1 MIYTIHASLEELIR
15 IILDQNSKMH
25 AQVSKS
31 DKSDKSSSS
40 SGSEEDYSSDYSSS
54 SEDVTEDEEGN
65 ELTPALDA
73 AILRTL
79 SKIKKREGVYGG
91 ENVLQE
97 ELRKAQE
104 IAEQRGLK
112 SNVVKKVAEKP
123 YLLADYHRSKLLAGE
138 GQEEEP
144 ESAEPLTHVESQRR
158 LRQEA
163 VSAFKTLAEESD
175 DESDEEFIRKREKDA
190 QEVDENDEEYK
201 KFMLEFGG
209 GEEEVRKILGMGDQP
224 AILKVLESEG
234 EEDEEE
240 KAAVS
245 KIEKE
250 EMERQKREKEAK
262 KAKDDDDFLMNY
274 ILNRGWIDRSEKH
287 VPTYDEVVGPST
299 EVAEEAAAQVKSTK
313 PKSSHPWGELD
324 EESDFEDRAEE
335 FETEYNFRFEEPGSS
350 TIATHPRDIPSL
362 VRRADDTR
370 KSKRARRAERKA
382 AEKAAKEEEIK
393 REKGK
398 KRREMEKRM
407 NILKRDLEKEG
418 FKDLEWGKLEKVLDG
433 EWDENVWEKIV
444 GGMLS
449 KGDEQEEGDDNEKP
463 TWDDELGDAEYD
475 EEEGEGDFQYEFAE
489 GEGEAE
495 GEDEDMDVDGD
506 EGPINMDADFVDEE
520 PSKKSKKKDKKKKKN
535 KNKEH
540 SPSPLPEDEENQLSI
555 PEKAHALKEAVDS
568 YNALAHEDIIE
579 DMPTR
584 FKYTPS
590 APASF
595 GLTPVEI
602 LLATD
607 DELNKLVTMKG
618 IAPYKKGGI
627 GIQGKGLGKR
637 VRELKDKL
645 RERRWGE
652 EPSQMKSR
660 EEKKK
665 EKEKKRKRDDGEERG
680 QGEGREKKGEGETVE
695 KSEKVRNGKRL
706 GKKERMRLQK
716 AAEAAGERESESV
729 PAEKKR
735 KVESG
740 ETSGDAPAANGEE
753 GGDKKKRRKKKKSKA
768 DGEAW

>member
-1 MIYTIHASLEELIR
+1 M
-15 IILDQNSKMH
+15 K
-25 AQVSKS
+25 AQVPKS
-31 DKSDKSSSS
+31 DTSSLS

-104 IAEQRGLK
+104 IAERRGLK
-112 SNVVKKVAEKP
+112 SNVIKKVAEKP

-138 GQEEEP
+138 DQEEELDFD
-144 ESAEPLTHVESQRR
+144 EPLTHVESQRR

-163 VSAFKTLAEESD
+163 VSAFKTLAAESG
-175 DESDEEFIRKREKDA
+175 DESDEDFIQKRETDD
-190 QEVDENDEEYK
+190 QEIDEGDEEYK
-201 KFMLEFGG
+201 RFMLEFGG

-224 AILKVLESEG
+224 AILKVLGDEEEEG
-234 EEDEEE
+234 EEE
-240 KAAVS
+240 KSAVS

-250 EMERQKREKEAK
+250 EMKRQKQEKKAK

-287 VPTYDEVVGPST
+287 VPTYDEVVGPSIEDVE
-299 EVAEEAAAQVKSTK
+299 EVATRIKSTK
-313 PKSSHPWGELD
+313 PKSSHPWGELG

-350 TIATHPRDIPSL
+350 TIAAHPREIPSL

-407 NILKRDLEKEG
+407 NVLKHDLEKEG

-449 KGDEQEEGDDNEKP
+449 KGDEQEDEDDNEKP
-463 TWDDELGDAEYD
+463 IWNDELGDAEYD
-475 EEEGEGDFQYEFAE
+475 EEEEEGDFKYEFAN
-489 GEGEAE
+489 GEG
-495 GEDEDMDVDGD
+495 GGMGMDIDED
-506 EGPINMDADFVDEE
+506 EGPVNMDADFMDEK
-520 PSKKSKKKDKKKKKN
+520 PSKKSKKKDKKKN
-535 KNKEH
+535 KNKGR
-540 SPSPLPEDEENQLSI
+540 SPSLLPEDEENQLSI
-555 PEKAHALKEAVDS
+555 PEKAHALKQAVES
-568 YNALAHEDIIE
+568 YNALAHEDIID

-618 IAPYKKGGI
+618 IAPYRKGGI
-627 GIQGKGLGKR
+627 GMQGKGLGKR

-652 EPSQMKSR
+652 EPSQSKSR
-660 EEKKK
+660 EEK
-665 EKEKKRKRDDGEERG
+665 KEKKRKRDDGEERG
-680 QGEGREKKGEGETVE
+680 YGEKREKKSESEITE

-716 AAEAAGERESESV
+716 AAEAVGAAGAAVDEPESV
-729 PAEKKR
+729 PAEKR

-740 ETSGDAPAANGEE
+740 ETLADAPAANGEE
-753 GGDKKKRRKKKKSKA
+753 AGDKKKRRKKKKSKA
-768 DGEAW
+768 DGEA

>member
-1 MIYTIHASLEELIR
+1 MVA
-15 IILDQNSKMH
+15 
-25 AQVSKS
+25 AQVPKS
-31 DKSDKSSSS
+31 DTSSLS

-104 IAEQRGLK
+104 IAERRGLK
-112 SNVVKKVAEKP
+112 SNVIKKVAEKP

-138 GQEEEP
+138 DQEEELDFD
-144 ESAEPLTHVESQRR
+144 EPLTHVESQRR

-163 VSAFKTLAEESD
+163 VSAFKTLAAESG
-175 DESDEEFIRKREKDA
+175 DESDEDFIQKRETDD
-190 QEVDENDEEYK
+190 QEIDEGDEEYK
-201 KFMLEFGG
+201 RFMLEFGG

-224 AILKVLESEG
+224 AILKVLGDEEEEG
-234 EEDEEE
+234 EEE
-240 KAAVS
+240 KSAVS

-250 EMERQKREKEAK
+250 EMKRQKQEKKAK
-262 KAKDDDDFLMNY
+262 KAKDDDDFLMNF

-287 VPTYDEVVGPST
+287 VPTYDEVVGPSIEDVE
-299 EVAEEAAAQVKSTK
+299 EVATRIKSTK
-313 PKSSHPWGELD
+313 PKSSHPWGELG

-350 TIATHPRDIPSL
+350 TIAAHPREIPSL

-407 NILKRDLEKEG
+407 NVLKHDLEKEG

-449 KGDEQEEGDDNEKP
+449 KGDEQEDEDDNEKP
-463 TWDDELGDAEYD
+463 IWNDELGDAEYD
-475 EEEGEGDFQYEFAE
+475 EEEEEGDFKYEFAN
-489 GEGEAE
+489 GEG
-495 GEDEDMDVDGD
+495 GGMGMDIDED
-506 EGPINMDADFVDEE
+506 EGPVNMDADFMDEK
-520 PSKKSKKKDKKKKKN
+520 PSKKSKKKDKKKN
-535 KNKEH
+535 KNKGR
-540 SPSPLPEDEENQLSI
+540 SPSLLPEDEENQLSI
-555 PEKAHALKEAVDS
+555 PEKAHALKQAVES
-568 YNALAHEDIIE
+568 YNALAHEDIID

-618 IAPYKKGGI
+618 IAPYRKGGI
-627 GIQGKGLGKR
+627 GMQGKGLGKR

-652 EPSQMKSR
+652 EPSQSKSR
-660 EEKKK
+660 EEK
-665 EKEKKRKRDDGEERG
+665 KEKKRKRDDGEERG
-680 QGEGREKKGEGETVE
+680 YGEKREKKSESEITE

-716 AAEAAGERESESV
+716 AAEAVGAAGAAVDEPESV
-729 PAEKKR
+729 PAEKR

-740 ETSGDAPAANGEE
+740 ETLADAPAANGEE
-753 GGDKKKRRKKKKSKA
+753 AGDKKKRRKKKKSKA
-768 DGEAW
+768 DGEA

>member
-1 MIYTIHASLEELIR
+1 MVA
-15 IILDQNSKMH
+15 
-25 AQVSKS
+25 AQVPKS
-31 DKSDKSSSS
+31 DTSSLS

-104 IAEQRGLK
+104 IAERRGLK
-112 SNVVKKVAEKP
+112 SNVIKKVAEKP

-138 GQEEEP
+138 DQEEELDFD
-144 ESAEPLTHVESQRR
+144 EPLTHVESQRR

-163 VSAFKTLAEESD
+163 VSAFKTLAAEPG
-175 DESDEEFIRKREKDA
+175 DESDEDFIQKRETDD
-190 QEVDENDEEYK
+190 QEIDEGDEEYK
-201 KFMLEFGG
+201 RFMLEFGG

-224 AILKVLESEG
+224 AILKVLGDEEEEG
-234 EEDEEE
+234 EEE
-240 KAAVS
+240 KSAVS

-250 EMERQKREKEAK
+250 EMKRQKQEKKAK

-287 VPTYDEVVGPST
+287 VPTYDEVVGPSIEDVE
-299 EVAEEAAAQVKSTK
+299 EVATRIKSTK

-350 TIATHPRDIPSL
+350 TIAAHPREIPSL

-407 NILKRDLEKEG
+407 NVLKHDLEKEG

-449 KGDEQEEGDDNEKP
+449 KGDEQEDEDDNEKP
-463 TWDDELGDAEYD
+463 IWNDELGDAEYD
-475 EEEGEGDFQYEFAE
+475 EEEEEGDFKYEFAN
-489 GEGEAE
+489 GEG
-495 GEDEDMDVDGD
+495 GGMGMDIDED
-506 EGPINMDADFVDEE
+506 EGPVNMDADFMDEK
-520 PSKKSKKKDKKKKKN
+520 PSKKSKKKDKKN
-535 KNKEH
+535 KNKGR
-540 SPSPLPEDEENQLSI
+540 SPSLLPEDEENQLSI
-555 PEKAHALKEAVDS
+555 PEKAHALKQAVES
-568 YNALAHEDIIE
+568 YNALAHEDIID

-618 IAPYKKGGI
+618 IAPYRKGGI
-627 GIQGKGLGKR
+627 GMQGKGLGKR

-652 EPSQMKSR
+652 EPSQSKSR
-660 EEKKK
+660 EEK
-665 EKEKKRKRDDGEERG
+665 KEKKRKRDDGEERG
-680 QGEGREKKGEGETVE
+680 YGEKREKKSESEITE

-716 AAEAAGERESESV
+716 AAEAVGAAGAAVDEPESV
-729 PAEKKR
+729 PAEKR

-740 ETSGDAPAANGEE
+740 ETLADAPAANGEE
-753 GGDKKKRRKKKKSKA
+753 AGDKKKRRKKKKSKA
-768 DGEAW
+768 DGEA

>member
-1 MIYTIHASLEELIR
+1 MVA
-15 IILDQNSKMH
+15 
-25 AQVSKS
+25 AQVP
-31 DKSDKSSSS
+31 KSDKSSSS

-138 GQEEEP
+138 DQEEELD
-144 ESAEPLTHVESQRR
+144 SAEPLTHVESQRR

-163 VSAFKTLAEESD
+163 VSAFKTLAAESGD
-175 DESDEEFIRKREKDA
+175 DSDEDFIQKRETDA
-190 QEVDENDEEYK
+190 QEIDDGDEEYK

-224 AILKVLESEG
+224 AILKALADEEEEG
-234 EEDEEE
+234 EEE

-250 EMERQKREKEAK
+250 EMARQKQEKKAK

-274 ILNRGWIDRSEKH
+274 ILNRGWIDRSEKL

-299 EVAEEAAAQVKSTK
+299 EDVEEVATQIKSTK

-350 TIATHPRDIPSL
+350 TIATHPREIPSL

-407 NILKRDLEKEG
+407 NVLKHDLEKEG
-418 FKDLEWGKLEKVLDG
+418 VKDLEWGKLEKVLDG
-433 EWDENVWEKIV
+433 EWNENVWEKIV

-449 KGDEQEEGDDNEKP
+449 KGDEQEDEDDNEKP

-475 EEEGEGDFQYEFAE
+475 EEEEEGDFKYEFAN
-489 GEGEAE
+489 
-495 GEDEDMDVDGD
+495 GEDEGMSMDIEED
-506 EGPINMDADFVDEE
+506 EGPINMDADFMAEE
-520 PSKKSKKKDKKKKKN
+520 PSKKSKKKDKKKN
-535 KNKEH
+535 KNQER

-555 PEKAHALKEAVDS
+555 PEKAHALKQAVES
-568 YNALAHEDIIE
+568 YNALAHEDIID

-618 IAPYKKGGI
+618 IAPYRKGGI
-627 GIQGKGLGKR
+627 GMQGKGLGKR

-652 EPSQMKSR
+652 EPSQSKSR
-660 EEKKK
+660 EEK
-665 EKEKKRKRDDGEERG
+665 KEKKRKRDDDEERG
-680 QGEGREKKGEGETVE
+680 HGEKQEKKSEGEITE

-716 AAEAAGERESESV
+716 AAEAAGAAGAAVGEPESV
-729 PAEKKR
+729 PGEKKR

-740 ETSGDAPAANGEE
+740 ETLADAPAANGEE
-753 GGDKKKRRKKKKSKA
+753 AGDKKKRRKKKKSKA
-768 DGEAW
+768 DGEA

>member
-1 MIYTIHASLEELIR
+1 MVA
-15 IILDQNSKMH
+15 
-25 AQVSKS
+25 AQVPKS
-31 DKSDKSSSS
+31 DTSSLS

-104 IAEQRGLK
+104 IAERRGLK
-112 SNVVKKVAEKP
+112 SNVIKKVAEKP

-138 GQEEEP
+138 DQEEELDFD
-144 ESAEPLTHVESQRR
+144 EPLTHVESQRR

-163 VSAFKTLAEESD
+163 VSAFKTLAAESG
-175 DESDEEFIRKREKDA
+175 DESDEDFIQKRETDD
-190 QEVDENDEEYK
+190 QEIDEGDEEYK
-201 KFMLEFGG
+201 RFMLEFGG

-224 AILKVLESEG
+224 AILKVLGDEEEEG
-234 EEDEEE
+234 EEE
-240 KAAVS
+240 KSAVS

-250 EMERQKREKEAK
+250 EMKRQKQEKKAK

-287 VPTYDEVVGPST
+287 VPTYDEVVGPSIEDVE
-299 EVAEEAAAQVKSTK
+299 EVATRIKSTK
-313 PKSSHPWGELD
+313 PKSSHPWGELG

-350 TIATHPRDIPSL
+350 TIAAHPREIPSL

-407 NILKRDLEKEG
+407 NVLKHDLEKEG

-449 KGDEQEEGDDNEKP
+449 KGDEQEDEDDNEKP
-463 TWDDELGDAEYD
+463 IWNDELGDAEYD
-475 EEEGEGDFQYEFAE
+475 EEEEEGDFKYEFAN
-489 GEGEAE
+489 GEG
-495 GEDEDMDVDGD
+495 GGMGMDIDED
-506 EGPINMDADFVDEE
+506 EGPVNMDADFMDEK
-520 PSKKSKKKDKKKKKN
+520 PSKKSKKKDKKKN
-535 KNKEH
+535 KNKGR
-540 SPSPLPEDEENQLSI
+540 SPSLLPEDEENQLSI
-555 PEKAHALKEAVDS
+555 PEKAHALKQAVES
-568 YNALAHEDIIE
+568 YNALAHEDIID

-618 IAPYKKGGI
+618 IAPYRKGGI
-627 GIQGKGLGKR
+627 GMQGKGLGKR

-652 EPSQMKSR
+652 EPSQSKSR
-660 EEKKK
+660 EEK
-665 EKEKKRKRDDGEERG
+665 KEKKRKRDDGEERG
-680 QGEGREKKGEGETVE
+680 YGEKREKKSESEITE

-716 AAEAAGERESESV
+716 AAEAVGAAGAAVDEPESV
-729 PAEKKR
+729 PAEKR

-740 ETSGDAPAANGEE
+740 ETLADAPAANGEE
-753 GGDKKKRRKKKKSKA
+753 AGDKKKRRKKKKSKA
-768 DGEAW
+768 DGEA

>member
-1 MIYTIHASLEELIR
+1 M
-15 IILDQNSKMH
+15 Q
-25 AQVSKS
+25 AQVP
-31 DKSDKSSSS
+31 KSDKSSSS

-79 SKIKKREGVYGG
+79 SKIKKKEGVYGG

-112 SNVVKKVAEKP
+112 SNIVKKVAEKP

-138 GQEEEP
+138 DQDEDS

-175 DESDEEFIRKREKDA
+175 DESDEEFIQKREMDA
-190 QEVDENDEEYK
+190 QEVDEDDEEYK
-201 KFMLEFGG
+201 KFLLEFGG

-234 EEDEEE
+234 GEDEEE

-250 EMERQKREKEAK
+250 ELERQKQEKEAK

-299 EVAEEAAAQVKSTK
+299 EVAEEAAAQTKSTK

-407 NILKRDLEKEG
+407 NILKHDLEKEG

-449 KGDEQEEGDDNEKP
+449 KGDEQEDGDDNEKP

-489 GEGEAE
+489 GEGE
-495 GEDEDMDVDGD
+495 GEDMDVDED
-506 EGPINMDADFVDEE
+506 EGPINMDADFIDEE
-520 PSKKSKKKDKKKKKN
+520 PSKKSKKKDKKKKN

-555 PEKAHALKEAVDS
+555 PEKAHALKEAVES

-618 IAPYKKGGI
+618 IAPYRKGGI

-652 EPSQMKSR
+652 EPSQTKSR
-660 EEKKK
+660 EEK
-665 EKEKKRKRDDGEERG
+665 KEKKRKRDDGEERG
-680 QGEGREKKGEGETVE
+680 QDERRGKKSEGEATE

-716 AAEAAGERESESV
+716 AAEAAGAAPAAAGEPESA

-735 KVESG
+735 TVESG
-740 ETSGDAPAANGEE
+740 EMPADAPAANGED

-768 DGEAW
+768 DGEA

>member
-1 MIYTIHASLEELIR
+1 M
-15 IILDQNSKMH
+15 Q
-25 AQVSKS
+25 AQVP
-31 DKSDKSSSS
+31 KSDKSSSS

-79 SKIKKREGVYGG
+79 SKIKKKEGVYGG

-112 SNVVKKVAEKP
+112 SNIVKKVAEKP

-138 GQEEEP
+138 DQDEDS

-175 DESDEEFIRKREKDA
+175 DESDEEFIQKREMDA
-190 QEVDENDEEYK
+190 QEVDEDDEEYK
-201 KFMLEFGG
+201 KFLLEFGG

-234 EEDEEE
+234 GEDEEE

-250 EMERQKREKEAK
+250 ELERQKQEKEAK

-299 EVAEEAAAQVKSTK
+299 EVAEEAAAQTKSTK
-313 PKSSHPWGELD
+313 LKSSHPWGELD

-407 NILKRDLEKEG
+407 NILKHDLEKEG

-449 KGDEQEEGDDNEKP
+449 KGDEQEDGDDNEKP

-489 GEGEAE
+489 GEGE
-495 GEDEDMDVDGD
+495 GEDMDVDED
-506 EGPINMDADFVDEE
+506 EGPINMDADFIDEE
-520 PSKKSKKKDKKKKKN
+520 PSKKSKKKDKKKKN
-535 KNKEH
+535 KNKER
-540 SPSPLPEDEENQLSI
+540 SPSPLSEDEENQLSI
-555 PEKAHALKEAVDS
+555 PEKAHALKEAVES

-618 IAPYKKGGI
+618 IAPYRKGGI

-652 EPSQMKSR
+652 EPSQTKSR
-660 EEKKK
+660 EEK
-665 EKEKKRKRDDGEERG
+665 KEKKRKRDDGEERG
-680 QGEGREKKGEGETVE
+680 QDERRGKKSEGEATE

-716 AAEAAGERESESV
+716 AAEAAGAAPAAAGEPESA

-735 KVESG
+735 TVESG
-740 ETSGDAPAANGEE
+740 EMPADAPAANGEE
-753 GGDKKKRRKKKKSKA
+753 GADKKKRRKKKKSKA
-768 DGEAW
+768 DGEA